1 MTSTFTPSDH
11 NAETLREALLDIE
24 RAKMQEHAARLI
36 SEQMVACL
44 QTFTTYRT
52 AEEVIP
58 ALIHAMRPVL
68 NFTEA
73 MVLVPQ
79 GHALIAAFS
88 TSNAL
93 TGSLWPC
100 DGVFARVSPNRPL
113 ALFDCAFVP
122 EWKNQPFTRSSR
134 IRSSIIIALRE
145 APKPAYLVCVHHDV
159 GFFGKSHLQLAG
171 QFAPLAVQALENLE
185 HHLELKRINDDL
197 LQEEIAHKAAEQER
211 KRLEQA
217 VEQTSESILISNLD
231 GIILYVNPAFSRITG
246 FTREEALGSVVHDLT
261 DGSTNDGIR
270 EAMRRQLAT
279 GAPWSGRLVK
289 RRKDGSS
296 YHEETTISPIRDE
309 TGRYSMYVSVSR
321 DMTRMLQMEEQLRQ
335 HQKLES
341 IGQLAAGIAHEINT
355 PIQFIGDNARFL
367 SDAFAELH
375 EAIQDLQAATTHL
388 ELPDNLVAAIR
399 KAQATVERVDLP
411 YLMSE
416 IPRAL
421 SQTLDGVQRVSLIVR
436 AMKEFS
442 HPGGQGLTPTDI
454 NRAIQNTSV
463 VSRNEWKYVAT
474 LELDLDATLP
484 PVPVYFG
491 EFNQVI
497 LNIIVNA
504 AHAISDQRKSTG
516 SDALG
521 KISITTSHTDSDAI
535 IVLEDTGCGMSESVK
550 KHVFEPFFTTKEV
563 GRGTGQGLT
572 LARTLITKRLHG
584 SISFESV
591 EGKGT
596 TFTISIPLEP
606 SARESHHD

>member
-1 MTSTFTPSDH
+1 MTTTFTPSDH

-24 RAKMQEHAARLI
+24 RAQMQEHAARLI

-44 QTFTTYRT
+44 RTFTTYRT
-52 AEEVIP
+52 AEEVVP
-58 ALIHAMRPVL
+58 ALIRAMRPVL

-88 TSNAL
+88 TSDLL
-93 TGSLWPC
+93 TGTLWPC
-100 DGVFARVSPNRPL
+100 DGIFARVTPNRPL

-122 EWKNQPFTRSSR
+122 EWKTQPFSKLGNVRSA
-134 IRSSIIIALRE
+134 ILIALRE
-145 APKPAYLVCVHHDV
+145 APKPAYLVCTHHDV

-185 HHLELKRINDDL
+185 HHLELKRINDEL
-197 LQEEIAHKAAEQER
+197 LHEEIAHKAAEQER

-246 FTREEALGSVVHDLT
+246 FTREEALGSFVHALT
-261 DGSTNDGIR
+261 DGSANDETR
-270 EAMRRQLAT
+270 EAMHRQLAT
-279 GAPWSGRLVK
+279 GAPWSGRLIK
-289 RRKDGSS
+289 RRKDGTS
-296 YHEETTISPIRDE
+296 YHEEATISPIRDE
-309 TGRYSMYVSVSR
+309 SGRYTMYVSVSR
-321 DMTRMLQMEEQLRQ
+321 DMTQMLQMEDQLRQ

-355 PIQFIGDNARFL
+355 PIQFIGDNTRFL
-367 SDAFAELH
+367 SDAFTELH

-388 ELPDNLVAAIR
+388 DLPANFVEATR
-399 KAQATVERVDLP
+399 KARTTIERVDLP
-411 YLMSE
+411 YLMGE

-421 SQTLDGVQRVSLIVR
+421 EQTLDGVQRVSLIVR

-442 HPGGQGLTPTDI
+442 HPGGQGLAPTDI

-474 LELDLDATLP
+474 LELNLDAKLP

-497 LNIIVNA
+497 LNLLVNA
-504 AHAISDQRKSTG
+504 AHAISDKRKSTG

-521 KISITTSHTDSDAI
+521 VITISTSHSATHAI
-535 IVLEDTGCGMSESVK
+535 IAIADTGCGMPEAVK
-550 KHVFEPFFTTKEV
+550 KRIFEPFFTTKEV
-563 GRGTGQGLT
+563 GRGTGQGLA

-584 SISFESV
+584 TISFDST
-591 EGKGT
+591 EGMGT
-596 TFTISIPLEP
+596 SFTIHIPLE
-606 SARESHHD
+606 SSVGA